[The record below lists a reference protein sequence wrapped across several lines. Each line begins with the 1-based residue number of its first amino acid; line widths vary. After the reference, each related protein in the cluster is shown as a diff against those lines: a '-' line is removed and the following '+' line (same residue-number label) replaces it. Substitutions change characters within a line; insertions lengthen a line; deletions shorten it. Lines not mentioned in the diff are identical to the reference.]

1 MGDPLPDSYSPPVPG
16 RRRRRDLVL
25 PVLVLATLAFSGFN
39 TAIIFGVVG
48 PTQFNGSSLFSV
60 SVQYQYG
67 ASPGGSVLLPGD
79 FATFTLTVSNN
90 ARLPSNL
97 AIFFQATNPEDGQ
110 WTCYDGAATF
120 PGTFTMTLSGQ
131 SQPVS
136 PSNSQSPH
144 NCFGSVPRATF
155 TMQPGT
161 NTITG
166 RIDVSSTATVGSSFT
181 LDWFGQPV

>member
-1 MGDPLPDSYSPPVPG
+1 MGDPLPEPRPE
-16 RRRRRDLVL
+16 RKKRIAKLFL
-25 PVLVLATLAFSGFN
+25 PIVLVATLSVTGFN
-39 TAIIFGVVG
+39 TAIIFGVPG

-79 FATFTLTVSNN
+79 FAEFTLTISNN

-97 AIFFQATNPEDGQ
+97 AIYFQATNPEDGQ

-136 PSNSQSPH
+136 PSNTASPH
-144 NCFGSVPRATF
+144 NCLGSVPRATF
-155 TMQPGT
+155 VMEPGT
-161 NTITG
+161 NSITG
-166 RIDVSSTATVGSSFT
+166 RIDVSSSASVGSSFT
-181 LDWFGQPV
+181 LNWFGAPA